1 MNIEPLK
8 NILELSNNQQD
19 SIVFFLNDDIK
30 LKLNNYY
37 LYEKKNKDIFINQ
50 FIICIKKRDPANIKE
65 VNSDKTN
72 TVSNLEDQK
81 SNNKQSFY
89 ESDLLNETREKGLNY
104 YKNIPTWWKRI
115 RSIIRHLKQ

>member
-8 NILELSNNQQD
+8 YILELSNNQQD

-50 FIICIKKRDPANIKE
+50 FIICIKKN
-65 VNSDKTN
+65 
-72 TVSNLEDQK
+72 NLLIDV
-81 SNNKQSFY
+81 
-89 ESDLLNETREKGLNY
+89 KGKIISID
-104 YKNIPTWWKRI
+104 KNIICINFNNIYNKYVSLDDHYI
-115 RSIIRHLKQ
+115 FLKNSRTKANDRDFFENLLQNLG